1 MRQLLAV
8 VGALVVTG
16 SASAQ
21 YPPTPPGP
29 GAIFVQNIAKHPTA
43 GGYFMSKAA
52 YGDAYTNNAAGSVHS
67 DFAFVMGSSR
77 SFFAPC
83 GPFIG
88 GPYVPCFQGRKPAAA
103 ACQPCEGK

>member
-1 MRQLLAV
+1 MRQLLAA
-8 VGALVVTG
+8 VGALVVAG

-21 YPPTPPGP
+21 QPAWTPPPTPYTHPL
-29 GAIFVQNIAKHPTA
+29 AVNIAKHPTA

-67 DFAFVMGSSR
+67 DFAFVMGSTR

-83 GPFIG
+83 GPFLG
-88 GPYVPCFQGRKPAAA
+88 GPY
-103 ACQPCEGK
+103 QPC